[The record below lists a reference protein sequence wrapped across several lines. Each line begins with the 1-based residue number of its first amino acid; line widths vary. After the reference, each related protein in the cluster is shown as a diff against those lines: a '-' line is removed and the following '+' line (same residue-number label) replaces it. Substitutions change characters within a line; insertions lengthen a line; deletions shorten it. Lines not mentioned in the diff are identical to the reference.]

1 MFVLYQF
8 TRITN
13 WFNNM
18 PDLLDV
24 EKIPKVG
31 LTCTESVFQ
40 PYQFTEPVIRCMQDW
55 SLHYSY
61 LLYV

>member
-1 MFVLYQF
+1 
-8 TRITN
+8 
-13 WFNNM
+13 M

-40 PYQFTEPVIRCMQDW
+40 SYQFTEPVFRCIQGW
-55 SLHYSY
+55 SLHNSY
-61 LLYV
+61 LLHV

>member
-1 MFVLYQF
+1 MFVLDQF
-8 TRITN
+8 TSITN

-24 EKIPKVG
+24 EKIPKVD
-31 LTCTESVFQ
+31 LIYTESVFQ
-40 PYQFTEPVIRCMQDW
+40 PYQFTEPVIRCMQGW

-61 LLYV
+61 LLHV